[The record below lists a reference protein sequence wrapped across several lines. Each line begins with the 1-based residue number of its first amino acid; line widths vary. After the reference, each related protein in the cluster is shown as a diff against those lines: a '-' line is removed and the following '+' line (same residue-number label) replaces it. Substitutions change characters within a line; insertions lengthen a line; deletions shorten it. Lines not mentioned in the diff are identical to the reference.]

1 MMDSV
6 ALAYLRY
13 NISCEKME
21 VSWYRTMRR
30 EICIKPLRLNPSSP
44 GCLAVITV
52 RQMQRIAQWH
62 FYCAASWELRFWIIA
77 LLSEKKQLL
86 WSVIKLL
93 APPHRGSSA
102 LFWFTI
108 RHFDKNREIGWNGE
122 WTISNLT
129 PFSCKIGQTYVL
141 FSFILPCCSCCC
153 VFSPTLSVG
162 VIILLFAAILMF
174 VPILQCAAVG
184 CFSLIFPLEDH
195 NSLYNVSGI
204 FYSNSS
210 PSAPRERTGC
220 VYPSVSVCSHDI
232 KQA

>member
-13 NISCEKME
+13 NISCQKME

-93 APPHRGSSA
+93 APPHRDSSA
-102 LFWFTI
+102 LLWFTI
-108 RHFDKNREIGWNGE
+108 RHCDKNREIGWNGE

-129 PFSCKIGQTYVL
+129 PFSCKIGQTSVL
-141 FSFILPCCSCCC
+141 FSFILPCCSCCF
-153 VFSPTLSVG
+153 FSHSQCGGDNPALCCHFNVCTDPAVCSCGMLLSD
-162 VIILLFAAILMF
+162 L
-174 VPILQCAAVG
+174 P
-184 CFSLIFPLEDH
+184 
-195 NSLYNVSGI
+195 
-204 FYSNSS
+204 
-210 PSAPRERTGC
+210 PRE
-220 VYPSVSVCSHDI
+220 P
-232 KQA
+232 